1 MKRLLLWVAAL
12 FFFGVS
18 FFASRPTKHLLI
30 PIRAAY
36 ESEREDL
43 QSREQFEFMMLR
55 DPKTN
60 SIPQGIFQREREFA
74 KTLPTVEKLV
84 KAHALSKTAVST
96 WTLRG
101 PVNQGGRTRALAFD
115 VANSNIILA
124 GGVSGGMWRSTDGGS
139 SWAKTTASSL
149 LQSATCIA
157 QDTRPGKQNIWYY
170 GTGEYSG
177 NSASGGGS
185 DAFYTGDGIFKSTD
199 DGVSWNILSSTATNV
214 PQTFDNFFDYVWDI
228 ATDHHNTSQDVV
240 YAATYGAIFRST
252 NGGTNW
258 SPVLPSSPVSPYS
271 SYTDVAVDSNGV
283 AYAALSD
290 AGGSK
295 GIYRSTDGVT
305 WTNIT
310 PSGWPS
316 SYNRIVIGIAPSNQ
330 NVVYFLAE
338 TPGSGTNGHSIW
350 KYTYL
355 SGDGTGAGGT
365 WVDRSANIP
374 MFGGSVGN
382 FDSQGSYD
390 LVIKVK
396 PDNADVVFI
405 GGTNLYRSTDGF
417 ASTGNTTWIGGYS
430 TANDVSQYTNSHCD
444 MHSLAFSPA
453 NPSVLINGDDGG
465 ITKTMNCLA
474 STVSWTFLN
483 NGYFTSQFY
492 SVAVDQSAN
501 GDAVVIGGLQDN
513 GNYFTNST
521 SGTANWKQLPAGG
534 DGGITAI
541 ASGKTSYY
549 IETQNGDVLRL
560 LLDANG
566 NYTSYAGVKPSGG
579 SGFLFTTPYVLD
591 PNNTKMMYLAAGT
604 TLWRNSDLTGIP
616 TGSQNA
622 TSVNWTE
629 LTNTTLTGANISAVA
644 VSTTT
649 ANRVYY
655 GTDDGRV
662 FRLDAA
668 NSGNPTPSEI
678 TGSNFPAVNP
688 YVSCIAVDPTNAD
701 NAIVVFSNYNVI
713 SLFYTANGGTSWTD
727 IAGNLEQNSN
737 GSGDGPSCRWVAI
750 LPTNSGAK
758 YYVGTST
765 GLYSAES
772 LNGTSTIW
780 AQEGASNIG
789 NVVVS
794 MVVARAT
801 DGLVVVATHGN
812 GVYSSNVIT
821 GVETQPTMLPNQF
834 ALEQNYPNPFNP
846 TTEIRYQI
854 SEVSNVTLKV
864 YDALGREVSTLVNEQ
879 KTPGTYEVNFD
890 GSRLASGAYFARLQ
904 SGSKELTRK
913 MMLVR

>member
-1 MKRLLLWVAAL
+1 MKRLLLWTAVVI
-12 FFFGVS
+12 FFGLS
-18 FFASRPTKHLLI
+18 FFLSRPAKNSPA

-60 SIPQGIFQREREFA
+60 SIPRGIYQRQREFA

-84 KAHALSKTAVST
+84 KMRALNKTAVAT

-115 VANSNIILA
+115 VANSSIILA

-139 SWAKTTASSL
+139 SWTKTTSSSS

-157 QDTRPGKQNIWYY
+157 QDTRSGKQNVWYY
-170 GTGEYSG
+170 GTGEYMG

-199 DGVSWNILSSTATNV
+199 DGASWNILSSTATNT
-214 PQTFDNFFDYVWDI
+214 PQTFENFFDYVWNV

-240 YAATYGAIFRST
+240 YAATYGAIHRST
-252 NGGTNW
+252 DGGASW
-258 SPVLPSSPVSPYS
+258 HYVIPSSPSSPYS

-283 AYAALSD
+283 VYAALSNG
-290 AGGSK
+290 GGSA

-350 KYTYL
+350 KYTYV

-396 PDNADVVFI
+396 PDNSDAVFI

-417 ASTGNTTWIGGYS
+417 ASTTNTTWIGGYS
-430 TANDVSQYTNSHCD
+430 TANDVSQYQNSHCD

-453 NPSVLINGDDGG
+453 NSSVLINGDDGG
-465 ITKTMNCLA
+465 ITETTNCLA
-474 STVSWTFLN
+474 STVSWSFLN

-492 SVAVDQSAN
+492 SVAVDLSAN

-521 SGTANWKQLPAGG
+521 SSTTNWKQLPAGG

-560 LLDANG
+560 LLDVNG
-566 NYTSYAGVKPSGG
+566 NYTNYAGVKPSNG
-579 SGFLFTTPYVLD
+579 SGFLFVTPYILD

-604 TLWRNSDLTGIP
+604 TLWRNSDLTQIP

-622 TSVNWTE
+622 TTVNWTE
-629 LTNTTLTGANISAVA
+629 LTNTTLVGANISAVA
-644 VSTTT
+644 ASTTV

-662 FRLDAA
+662 FRLDGA

-678 TGSNFPAVNP
+678 TGSNFPATGP
-688 YVSCIAVDPTNAD
+688 YVNCIAVDPTNAD
-701 NAIVVFSNYNVI
+701 NAVVVFSNYNVV
-713 SLFYTANGGTSWTD
+713 SLFYTSNGGTSWTD
-727 IAGNLEQNSN
+727 IAGNLEQNSD
-737 GSGDGPSCRWVAI
+737 GSGDGPSCRWAAI

-772 LNGTSTIW
+772 LNGTSTVW

-789 NVVVS
+789 DVVVT

-801 DGLVVVATHGN
+801 DGLVVAATHGN

-821 GVETQPTMLPNQF
+821 GVQTSPTMLPNQF
-834 ALEQNYPNPFNP
+834 VLEQNYPNPFNP
-846 TTEIRYQI
+846 STDIRYQI
-854 SEVSNVTLKV
+854 SAVSPVSLKV
-864 YDALGREVSTLVNEQ
+864 YDALGREVATLVDEE
-879 KTPGTYEVNFD
+879 KTPGTYKVSFD
-890 GSRLASGAYFARLQ
+890 GSRLASGVYYYTLRAGNNVQ
-904 SGSKELTRK
+904 TKQ
-913 MMLVR
+913 MLMVK